1 MIIKSVEIRNYK
13 DEESK
18 KYTFYEGEESCEN
31 NHISVIIGPNGCG
44 KSILLRDIV
53 NIVREINELKKGSH
67 RRISYEYSV
76 TSINDH
82 KLQQISIGKKSE
94 TIKNINEEIEIPL
107 EDYELPSRI
116 VAISTIVTD
125 KFPFEKNNNFY
136 KYAGIRTSSQSTG
149 TRTSIKDIVNSLA
162 NVDFN
167 KLQLFGDVLT
177 QLGFNKILS
186 VSYQLK
192 QKKYLN
198 KFSNVEDMDN
208 YFSDWKTRT
217 DRETIPYNISAYRK
231 LSEEQKLE
239 IFELI
244 KQNINIGHFIY
255 NCFEPLEF
263 MNFSKQYE
271 TLQLLSKLDLISY
284 PSINISKNYAF
295 EDIQKLSSG
304 EFNIIL
310 HLLKILLNVEN
321 HTLLLIDEPEVSFH
335 PNWQIQYIKLLE
347 LCLKPFSGIHVIIAT
362 HSHLLLSGLDPN
374 NSSVIFFTQ
383 DGRNEILDYP
393 ISGWSP
399 ENILYKVFQITCGRN
414 YYFEMDIRRIIKYI
428 ETREDNEGE
437 IVSVINNVSKFI
449 LSKDDPLNE
458 LITQAK
464 GLLK

>member
-18 KYTFYEGEESCEN
+18 KYTFYERDDSSEN

-44 KSILLRDIV
+44 KSVLLRDLA
-53 NIVREINELKKGSH
+53 NIGREINELKTGSH
-67 RRISYEYSV
+67 RRLSFEY
-76 TSINDH
+76 T
-82 KLQQISIGKKSE
+82 L
-94 TIKNINEEIEIPL
+94 TIINEHKFQKVLMGKNSTFVTDGTEVSL
-107 EDYELPSRI
+107 EDFILPSRI

-125 KFPFEKNNNFY
+125 KFPFEKDNAFY
-136 KYAGIRTSSQSTG
+136 KYAGVRTARGSAG
-149 TRTSIKDIVNSLA
+149 TRTAIKDLVNSLA
-162 NVDFN
+162 NVSFN
-167 KLQLFGDVLT
+167 KLQLFSDVLS
-177 QLGFNKILS
+177 QLSFNKILF

-192 QKKYLN
+192 QRKYLHA
-198 KFSNVEDMDN
+198 FSNIDDMDN
-208 YFSDWKTRT
+208 YFTNWKDRT
-217 DRETIPYNISAYRK
+217 NRETVPYNISTYNK
-231 LSEEQKLE
+231 LSREQKIK

-244 KQNINIGHFIY
+244 NEANDVGHFIY
-255 NCFEPLEF
+255 NCLDSSEF
-263 MNFSKQYE
+263 MKFSEQYE
-271 TLQLLSKLDLISY
+271 VLQLLSKLDLISF
-284 PSINISKNYAF
+284 PLIHISKNGSI
-295 EDIQKLSSG
+295 EDIQGLSSG
-304 EFNIIL
+304 EYNIIL
-310 HLLKILLNVEN
+310 HLLKIVLNVGD
-321 HTLLLIDEPEVSFH
+321 HSLLLIDEPEVSFH

-414 YYFEMDIRRIIKYI
+414 YYFEMDIRRIIKFI
-428 ETREDNEGE
+428 ETREDNAGE
-437 IVSVINNVSKFI
+437 IISVINNVSKFI